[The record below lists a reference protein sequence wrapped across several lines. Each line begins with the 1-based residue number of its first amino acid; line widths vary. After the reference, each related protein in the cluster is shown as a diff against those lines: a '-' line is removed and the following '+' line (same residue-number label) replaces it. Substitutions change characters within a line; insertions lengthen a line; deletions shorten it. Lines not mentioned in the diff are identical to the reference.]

1 MNQTRFYN
9 NNDIK
14 NDLERIDNDIYIF
27 NQLKNN
33 YQDWLNN
40 LNMRFE
46 SEIKNYKNHY
56 KYQDIRKQLKIISL
70 SLSSQFDYFYYQIN
84 QMGDNNRFFIKDY
97 NNIIERIKKL
107 DDDIYN
113 YMDNDSSDENLLD
126 NLIIDIDNLLS
137 DISNLLF
144 NLYED
149 NKFQLKNWIN
159 DLVNIIE

>member
-1 MNQTRFYN
+1 
-9 NNDIK
+9 
-14 NDLERIDNDIYIF
+14 
-27 NQLKNN
+27 
-33 YQDWLNN
+33 
-40 LNMRFE
+40 
-46 SEIKNYKNHY
+46 
-56 KYQDIRKQLKIISL
+56 
-70 SLSSQFDYFYYQIN
+70 
-84 QMGDNNRFFIKDY
+84 MGDNNRFFIKDY